1 MLSVYFV
8 MWPLYCL
15 LVSQRLPW
23 IRANMKPSLVNF
35 TLWDCFCERQI
46 YFKVKKLINDLLKIG
61 KSAVLLDVSP
71 NLLCWGP

>member
-1 MLSVYFV
+1 MDSALPRITILLESDSTLCSVFILWSGHYTV
-8 MWPLYCL
+8 I

-46 YFKVKKLINDLLKIG
+46 YFKVKKLINDL
-61 KSAVLLDVSP
+61 
-71 NLLCWGP
+71 